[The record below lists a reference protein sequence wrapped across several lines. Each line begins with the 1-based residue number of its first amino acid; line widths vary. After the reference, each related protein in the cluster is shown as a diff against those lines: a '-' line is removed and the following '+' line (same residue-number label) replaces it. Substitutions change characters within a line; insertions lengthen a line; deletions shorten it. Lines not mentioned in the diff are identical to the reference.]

1 MFVFV
6 QYPNPKLCVI
16 PPNMRW
22 QTADTL
28 LLKIDSGLLLQTSL
42 GQIFWNAMQTLV
54 IELQYISVSRVDLG
68 LEDRGDDRH

>member
-1 MFVFV
+1 MCD
-6 QYPNPKLCVI
+6 PS
-16 PPNMRW
+16 NMRW